1 MTTNDNEKLVK
12 TSKIFYCEMCDYS
25 TCRHFNLQLHFNSIK
40 HKNNEKTTKLVETS
54 NAYKCENCNK
64 SHKDRAGLWRHKK
77 SCTSKKDN
85 DTLILTLVNQNAEL
99 LKETSEVKTLLVAQ
113 TLQTAELQTQ
123 VLEMLKN
130 GTNNTINNNVSF
142 NLQFYLNDT
151 CKDAMN
157 LVDFSDSIKW
167 QIPELEMVGRMG
179 FIKGVSKL
187 IIDKSNSLEAHKR
200 PMHCTDAKR
209 EVFYV
214 KNNDKW
220 ERECD
225 GNPALHRV
233 VKHVSR
239 MGLILPIM
247 AEFRDKNPE
256 YNMYESD
263 VSTKYQ
269 RIMSETLCGNISDD
283 EYTELEKENIIIKNI
298 SKEVLIN
305 KRKIA

>member
-1 MTTNDNEKLVK
+1 
-12 TSKIFYCEMCDYS
+12 MCDYTTS
-25 TCRHFNLQLHFNSIK
+25 RQFNLQLHFNSIK
-40 HKNNEKTTKLVETS
+40 HKNNETTTELVETIDG
-54 NAYKCENCNK
+54 YKCVNCNK
-64 SHKDRAGLWRHKK
+64 THIDRAGLWRHKK
-77 SCTSKKDN
+77 NCTPKKDN
-85 DTLILTLVNQNAEL
+85 DALILTLVALSAEL

-113 TLQTAELQTQ
+113 TTQTAELQTQ

-130 GTNNTINNNVSF
+130 GAHNTINNNNVSF

-157 LVDFSDSIKW
+157 LVDFGDSIKW
-167 QIPELEMVGRMG
+167 GMPELEMVCKLG
-179 FIKGVSKL
+179 FVKGVSKL
-187 IIDKSNSLEAHKR
+187 IIDKSNLLDAHKR
-200 PMHCTDAKR
+200 PIQCTDAKR

-214 KNNDKW
+214 KNNDVW
-220 ERECD
+220 EKECD
-225 GNPALHRV
+225 GNPSLHRI
-233 VKHVSR
+233 VKRVSR
-239 MGLILPIM
+239 MELILPIM

-256 YNMYESD
+256 YNVYDSH

-269 RIMSETLCGNISDD
+269 RIVSEVLCGNISDD